1 MFLNYFSAN
10 HIQMVLGRNA
20 SERYFEFFYYSCIK
34 HGIYLHVVFRYHN
47 VQHCLRFP
55 SFQLQMIFSKH
66 SKIVK
71 YSARLLLVSIRF
83 ILHLYRVAWCI
94 MHNFVSEY
102 VVVIDL
108 DIPSFLKKSLM
119 YSLNNVSLNT
129 KPWGILTIRFS
140 QSL

>member
-10 HIQMVLGRNA
+10 HIQMVLWRNA

-34 HGIYLHVVFRYHN
+34 HGIYLHLVFRYHN

-71 YSARLLLVSIRF
+71 YSARLLLISIRF

-94 MHNFVSEY
+94 IHNFVSEY
-102 VVVIDL
+102 VGVVDL
-108 DIPSFLKKSLM
+108 DIQSCMVHNAQFCIWICWCNRLGHTILSKKIA
-119 YSLNNVSLNT
+119 YV
-129 KPWGILTIRFS
+129 
-140 QSL
+140 